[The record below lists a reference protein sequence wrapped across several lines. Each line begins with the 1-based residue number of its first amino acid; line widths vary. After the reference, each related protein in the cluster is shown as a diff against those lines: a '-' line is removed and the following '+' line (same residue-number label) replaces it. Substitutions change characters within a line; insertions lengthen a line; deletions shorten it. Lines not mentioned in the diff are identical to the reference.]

1 MATYSLSA
9 DGVMPD
15 VIRRRMIGF
24 PDLEIAR
31 RDIVGLKMR
40 AEGLV
45 VHGAERDQMILIP
58 REIDGFD
65 VLAADLADE
74 HGAPVAAGAA
84 LPPMVRVLGPTVA
97 VLAVLATVFIST
109 NPLLVAPL
117 ALLLTAGAVWTIVIV
132 RRSPHANPQMKA
144 GDVDDAAPCAFRP
157 DARMDAR
164 WRRLVA
170 ASLAARGIE

>member
-132 RRSPHANPQMKA
+132 RRSPHANPQMKRA
-144 GDVDDAAPCAFRP
+144 MWMTLLPALSGLMRAWMLTGGSAP
-157 DARMDAR
+157 
-164 WRRLVA
+164 
-170 ASLAARGIE
+170 

>member
-45 VHGAERDQMILIP
+45 VHGAERDQMILIS

-84 LPPMVRVLGPTVA
+84 LPPMVRVLGPIRRRARGTRDRVHRDE
-97 VLAVLATVFIST
+97 
-109 NPLLVAPL
+109 PAPRR
-117 ALLLTAGAVWTIVIV
+117 AAGAAAHG
-132 RRSPHANPQMKA
+132 RRGLDNRHRAPESPRQPTDEA

-157 DARMDAR
+157 DTRVDAR

-170 ASLAARGIE
+170 AS